1 MKKLILFL
9 FILALT
15 VTASFAQAPQ
25 KFSYQ
30 AVVRDASN
38 NLIANQSVGVQISIL
53 QGSAA
58 GEAVYVETQ
67 NATTNA
73 NGLMTLEIGGGT
85 MLSGDFATIDWGDG
99 PYFLKTETDPNGGTN
114 YTIEGTQQLLS
125 VPYALYAGSAANSFS
140 GSYND
145 LTDLPQIP
153 DIPEDLSAFN
163 NDVGYITMD
172 SVPTDIS
179 AFNNNVGYITMDSVP
194 TDISAFNNNVGY
206 ITMDSVPT
214 DISAFNNNVGYITM
228 DSVPAMVSAFE
239 NDAHYITDLQ
249 LQQILNTI
257 AEMQNEIDS
266 MNQVIEALNSQ
277 VSQLIPTL
285 ATVVTHS
292 VESIATTSAV
302 TGGNVTSNGHDE
314 IIARGVCW
322 STNNPPTIA
331 DSHTTDGLGLGEY
344 TSTVSGLVPNTIY
357 YLCAYV
363 TNVVGTAYGEVMT
376 FTTPCNSVAISI
388 SGTTSI
394 GAGQSTTLAASG
406 ANTYLWS
413 TEETTAS
420 ITTTPAETTT
430 YTVIGTNQYG
440 CTGTASV
447 TVTVIP
453 QGGQPCPGMATI
465 TDYDNNIYNTVQI
478 GNQCWMKENLRT
490 TSYSDGTPIEQ
501 GTDTSRTTAYW
512 YYPSGNSDNMST
524 LGLLYNW
531 AAVMR
536 GSASSSENPSG
547 VQGVCPTGWHVPSD
561 AEWTEL
567 TDYVS
572 SQSEYACNGTSIYI
586 AKALASTT
594 GWNSFSSN
602 CTVGNTPSDNN
613 ATGLGIVPAG
623 YYSGNYNAATTAYCS
638 SATEYNENYVYNRN
652 IGFFSSTVNRGNL
665 AKYTAL
671 SVRCIKD

>member
-1 MKKLILFL
+1 M
-9 FILALT
+9 
-15 VTASFAQAPQ
+15 
-25 KFSYQ
+25 
-30 AVVRDASN
+30 VRDASN
-38 NLIANQSVGVQISIL
+38 NLIANQPVGVQISIL

-99 PYFLKTETDPNGGTN
+99 PYFLKTETDPNGGIN

-179 AFNNNVGYITMDSVP
+179 V
-194 TDISAFNNNVGY
+194 
-206 ITMDSVPT
+206 
-214 DISAFNNNVGYITM
+214 FNNNVGYITM

-344 TSTVSGLVPNTIY
+344 TSTVSGLVPNTTY

-376 FTTPCNSVAISI
+376 FTTPCNSVTISI
-388 SGTTSI
+388 SGITSI
-394 GAGQSTTLAASG
+394 GAGQSTTLAASV

-671 SVRCIKD
+671 SVRCTKD

>member
-1 MKKLILFL
+1 MKRILIT
-9 FILALT
+9 LALFFS
-15 VTASFAQAPQ
+15 VIAASFAQAPQ

-30 AVVRDASN
+30 AVVRNESN
-38 NLIANQSVGVQISIL
+38 TLVRGTVGVRVSIL
-53 QGSAA
+53 QG
-58 GEAVYVETQ
+58 GVNGPVVYQETHTT
-67 NATTNA
+67 TTNI
-73 NGLMTLEIGGGT
+73 NGLMTLEIGGGAV
-85 MLSGDFATIDWGDG
+85 LSGDFASIDWADG

-163 NDVGYITMD
+163 ND
-172 SVPTDIS
+172 
-179 AFNNNVGYITMDSVP
+179 
-194 TDISAFNNNVGY
+194 VGY

-531 AAVMR
+531 AAGMR

-547 VQGVCPTGWHVPSD
+547 VHGVCPTGWHVPSD

-671 SVRCIKD
+671 SVRCIRN

>member
-179 AFNNNVGYITMDSVP
+179 AFNNNVG
-194 TDISAFNNNVGY
+194 F

-344 TSTVSGLVPNTIY
+344 TSTVSGLVPNTTY

-363 TNVVGTAYGEVMT
+363 TNVVGTSYGEVMT
-376 FTTPCNSVAISI
+376 FTTPCNSVTISI

-586 AKALASTT
+586 AKSLASTT

-671 SVRCIKD
+671 SVRCIRD

>member
-163 NDVGYITMD
+163 N
-172 SVPTDIS
+172 
-179 AFNNNVGYITMDSVP
+179 
-194 TDISAFNNNVGY
+194 
-206 ITMDSVPT
+206 
-214 DISAFNNNVGYITM
+214 NVGYITM

-322 STNNPPTIA
+322 STNNPPTIV

-344 TSTVSGLVPNTIY
+344 TSTVSGLVPNTTY

-376 FTTPCNSVAISI
+376 FTTPCNSVTISI

-671 SVRCIKD
+671 SVRCIRD

>member
-1 MKKLILFL
+1 MKRILITLTLF
-9 FILALT
+9 FSVIA
-15 VTASFAQAPQ
+15 ASFAQAPQ

-38 NLIANQSVGVQISIL
+38 NLIANQPVGVQISIL

-85 MLSGDFATIDWGDG
+85 MLSSDFATIDWGDG

-179 AFNNNVGYITMDSVP
+179 V
-194 TDISAFNNNVGY
+194 
-206 ITMDSVPT
+206 
-214 DISAFNNNVGYITM
+214 FNNNVGYITM

-344 TSTVSGLVPNTIY
+344 TSTVSGLVPNTTY

-376 FTTPCNSVAISI
+376 FTTPCNSVTISI

-547 VQGVCPTGWHVPSD
+547 VQDVCPTGWHVPSD

-671 SVRCIKD
+671 SVRCTKD

>member
-38 NLIANQSVGVQISIL
+38 NLIANQPVGVQISIL

-179 AFNNNVGYITMDSVP
+179 AFNNNVGFITMDSVP
-194 TDISAFNNNVGY
+194 TDISAFNNNVG
-206 ITMDSVPT
+206 
-214 DISAFNNNVGYITM
+214 FITM

-344 TSTVSGLVPNTIY
+344 TSTVSGLVPNTTY

-376 FTTPCNSVAISI
+376 FTTPCNSVTISI

-430 YTVIGTNQYG
+430 YTAIGTNQYG

-671 SVRCIKD
+671 SVRCIRD

>member
-38 NLIANQSVGVQISIL
+38 NLIANQPVGVQISIL

-179 AFNNNVGYITMDSVP
+179 AFNNNVG
-194 TDISAFNNNVGY
+194 F
-206 ITMDSVPT
+206 
-214 DISAFNNNVGYITM
+214 ITM

-344 TSTVSGLVPNTIY
+344 TSTVSSLVPNTTY

-376 FTTPCNSVAISI
+376 FTTPCNSVTISI

-490 TSYSDGTPIEQ
+490 TSYSDGTPIGQ

-602 CTVGNTPSDNN
+602 CTIGNTPSDNN

>member
-38 NLIANQSVGVQISIL
+38 NLIANQPVGVQISIL

-194 TDISAFNNNVGY
+194 TDISVFNNNMGY

-214 DISAFNNNVGYITM
+214 DISAFNNNVGFITM

-344 TSTVSGLVPNTIY
+344 TSTVSGLVPNTTY

-376 FTTPCNSVAISI
+376 VTTPCNSVTISI

-465 TDYDNNIYNTVQI
+465 TDYDNNLYNTVQI

-561 AEWTEL
+561 VEWTEL

-671 SVRCIKD
+671 SVRCIRD

>member
-1 MKKLILFL
+1 MKRILITLTLF
-9 FILALT
+9 FSVIA
-15 VTASFAQAPQ
+15 ASFAQAPQ

-194 TDISAFNNNVGY
+194 
-206 ITMDSVPT
+206 
-214 DISAFNNNVGYITM
+214 
-228 DSVPAMVSAFE
+228 AMVSAFE

-344 TSTVSGLVPNTIY
+344 TSTVSGLVPNTTY

-376 FTTPCNSVAISI
+376 FTTPCNSITISI

-671 SVRCIKD
+671 SVRCIRD

>member
-1 MKKLILFL
+1 
-9 FILALT
+9 
-15 VTASFAQAPQ
+15 
-25 KFSYQ
+25 
-30 AVVRDASN
+30 
-38 NLIANQSVGVQISIL
+38 
-53 QGSAA
+53 
-58 GEAVYVETQ
+58 
-67 NATTNA
+67 
-73 NGLMTLEIGGGT
+73 
-85 MLSGDFATIDWGDG
+85 
-99 PYFLKTETDPNGGTN
+99 
-114 YTIEGTQQLLS
+114 
-125 VPYALYAGSAANSFS
+125 
-140 GSYND
+140 
-145 LTDLPQIP
+145 
-153 DIPEDLSAFN
+153 
-163 NDVGYITMD
+163 
-172 SVPTDIS
+172 
-179 AFNNNVGYITMDSVP
+179 
-194 TDISAFNNNVGY
+194 
-206 ITMDSVPT
+206 MDSVPT

-344 TSTVSGLVPNTIY
+344 TSTVSGLVPNTTY

-376 FTTPCNSVAISI
+376 FTTPCNSVTISI

-420 ITTTPAETTT
+420 ITTTPAENTT

-490 TSYSDGTPIEQ
+490 TSYSDGTPIGQ

-547 VQGVCPTGWHVPSD
+547 VQGVCPTGWHLPSD

-602 CTVGNTPSDNN
+602 CTIGNTPSDNN